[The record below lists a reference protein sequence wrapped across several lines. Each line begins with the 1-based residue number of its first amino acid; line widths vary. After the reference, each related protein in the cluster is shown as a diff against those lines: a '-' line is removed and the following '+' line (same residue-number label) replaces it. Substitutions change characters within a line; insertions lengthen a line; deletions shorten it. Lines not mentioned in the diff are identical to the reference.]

1 VIPNNTPNDTK
12 GEVMKTT
19 YMRFLSAFFA
29 LAAFVAATQAQVPD
43 QIIVNVPYDFVVS
56 GKTLPAGAYRVK
68 RANDPDTRV
77 LAITSLENQEGVLL
91 LPSEV
96 SPTRENKAAF
106 TFEHVGDQYFLNKI
120 ETADHIFTIPVSTK
134 PAQVI
139 AMKKQTTP
147 SASSSSGSN

>member
-1 VIPNNTPNDTK
+1 
-12 GEVMKTT
+12 MKTT